1 MTDVTYNDI
10 YGRVKA
16 LSGIDSPSSTV
27 QTALVSLVNRRA
39 NMAYKATDF
48 WPRYLVG
55 SEQRNTTVS
64 IVGPTQL
71 VIGYTYTIVTVG
83 DTNWVALGA
92 ASNTVGTVFN
102 AIATGTGSGTAS
114 LTSNTIPYTQAG
126 LNTIDTFLRI
136 FKVYPPFYQYSSI
149 ELEFYVDGSGAHI
162 VNDTTSTQTN
172 YVSYKK
178 VWEGPYTTASTNIP
192 EEWYDYISQ
201 GVYADYLRM
210 DGKPPE
216 FVAAEGAMANDIL
229 EQRLSRADI
238 TRAAGTI
245 AHRISTHLNRAFRRS

>member
-10 YGRVKA
+10 YARVKA
-16 LSGIDSPSSTV
+16 LSGIDSPSATV
-27 QTALVSLVNRRA
+27 QTALTSLVNRRA

-55 SEQRNTTVS
+55 SEQRAFSVVTVS
-64 IVGPTQL
+64 PTQL
-71 VIGYTYTIVTVG
+71 VPGYSYTITFVG
-83 DTNWVALGA
+83 STDWVACGA
-92 ASNTVGTVFN
+92 ASNTVGVVFN
-102 AIATGTGSGTAS
+102 AIATGTGSGTA
-114 LTSNTIPYTQAG
+114 TYNSNTIPYTQSG

-149 ELEFYVDGSGAHI
+149 ELEFYVDGTGAHV
-162 VNDTTSTQTN
+162 VNDTTSNQTN

-192 EEWYDYISQ
+192 EEWFDYISQ

-216 FVAAEGAMANDIL
+216 FVAAEQALANDIL
-229 EQRLSRADI
+229 EQRLSRTDI
-238 TRAAGTI
+238 TRASGTI
-245 AHRISTHLNRAFRRS
+245 AHRISTHVNRAFRRS

>member
-10 YGRVKA
+10 LGRVEA
-16 LSGIDSPSSTV
+16 LSGISSPSLTV

-55 SEQRNTTVS
+55 SEQRATTVT

-71 VIGYTYTIVTVG
+71 VVGYTYTIVTVG
-83 DTNWVALGA
+83 DTDWVAVGA

-201 GVYADYLRM
+201 GGYADYLRM

-216 FVAAEGAMANDIL
+216 FVAEIG
-229 EQRLSRADI
+229 RA
-238 TRAAGTI
+238 
-245 AHRISTHLNRAFRRS
+245 HV